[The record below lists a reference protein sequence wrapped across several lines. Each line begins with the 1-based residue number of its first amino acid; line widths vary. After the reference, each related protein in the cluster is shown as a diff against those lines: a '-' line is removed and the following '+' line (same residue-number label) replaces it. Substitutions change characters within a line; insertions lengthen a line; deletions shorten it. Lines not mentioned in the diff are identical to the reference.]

1 MDAKG
6 EIREF
11 LTSRRAKLT
20 PDEVG
25 LTSYGPRRVPG
36 LRREEVAV
44 LAGVSVPY
52 YTRLERGNLS
62 GVSESVLEALA
73 RALQLDEAERAHL
86 FDLARAA
93 QPAAPKRRR
102 RTQQRVRP
110 SVQRMIDAMTG
121 APAFL
126 QNGRLDILAANALG
140 RALFSELYVDPV
152 RPANPARFVFLSPR
166 APDFYGDWERAANDT
181 VAILR
186 TEAGRDPYDSSLSD
200 LVGELSTR
208 SEEFRTRWASHNV
221 RIHRT
226 GAKDL
231 HHPVVG
237 DLSLTYE
244 MLDLSAD
251 SGLVIV
257 AYTAEPGS
265 KSAEALDL
273 LASWT
278 ATLDE
283 ADEADAVETSE
294 SA

>member
-1 MDAKG
+1 VDAKS

-20 PDEVG
+20 PDQVD
-25 LTSYGPRRVPG
+25 LASYGPRRVPG

-52 YTRLERGNLS
+52 YTRLERGSLS
-62 GVSESVLEALA
+62 GVSESVLEALV
-73 RALQLDEAERAHL
+73 RALALDEAERAHL

-93 QPAAPKRRR
+93 QPRTPARRR
-102 RTQQRVRP
+102 PRKERIRS
-110 SVQRMIDAMTG
+110 SVQRTLDAITA
-121 APAFL
+121 APAAL
-126 QNGRLDILAANALG
+126 VNGRLDMLAANTLARGLY
-140 RALFSELYVDPV
+140 SEMYVEPV
-152 RPANPARFVFLSPR
+152 RPVNHARFVFLSPR
-166 APDFYGDWERAANDT
+166 AADFYLDWERAATDT

-186 TEAGRDPYDSSLSD
+186 TAAGRDPHDRDLSD

-208 SEEFRTRWASHNV
+208 SEEFHSRWAAHNV

-226 GAKDL
+226 GTKTF

-244 MLDLSAD
+244 MMDLSAD
-251 SGLVIV
+251 SGLALLV
-257 AYTAEPGS
+257 YTAEAGS
-265 KSAEALDL
+265 KSADALDL

-278 ATLDE
+278 ATIE
-283 ADEADAVETSE
+283 TPDASKSPQRTT
-294 SA
+294 